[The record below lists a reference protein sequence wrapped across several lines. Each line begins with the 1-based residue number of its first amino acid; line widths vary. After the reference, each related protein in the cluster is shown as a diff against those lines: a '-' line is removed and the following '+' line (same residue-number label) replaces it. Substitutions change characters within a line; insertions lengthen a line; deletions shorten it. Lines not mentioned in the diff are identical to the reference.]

1 MVLNQW
7 LAEDCVPPAQ
17 INAGRA
23 ILEVLAGHLF
33 ELHPGQP
40 VSVERLLESPLC
52 SLRRVNPAVLCR
64 SARYACRA
72 ILTVE
77 RLDYGRTSDDLTD
90 SHGRETRG
98 L

>member
-1 MVLNQW
+1 MMLNQW
-7 LAEDCVPPAQ
+7 LVEDCVPPTQ
-17 INAGRA
+17 INAGCA
-23 ILEVLAGHLF
+23 ILEVLADHLF
-33 ELHPGQP
+33 ELHPAQP

-52 SLRRVNPAVLCR
+52 SLRRVNPTVLRR
-64 SARYACRA
+64 SAGYACKA

-90 SHGRETRG
+90 SHGRDTRG